1 MKFKGGAPA
10 ADSLLSLSQTGPG
23 TEQEGQYKRKST
35 DLCVQP
41 GRAPRD
47 QDVPCSEVVS
57 LEHSVAV
64 DLWGGS
70 RPVPGVWFRAAKSSL
85 SSASRSKPS
94 ASKLCGAQTQSGNAP
109 LNFGSEWG
117 KCVQLGD
124 IL

>member
-23 TEQEGQYKRKST
+23 TEQEGQYKRRT
-35 DLCVQP
+35 AELCVQP
-41 GRAPRD
+41 GRTPRD

-57 LEHSVAV
+57 LEHSMAV

-70 RPVPGVWFRAAKSSL
+70 RPEPGVWFRAAKGSL

-94 ASKLCGAQTQSGNAP
+94 ASKLYGAQTQSGNAP
-109 LNFGSEWG
+109 
-117 KCVQLGD
+117 
-124 IL
+124 